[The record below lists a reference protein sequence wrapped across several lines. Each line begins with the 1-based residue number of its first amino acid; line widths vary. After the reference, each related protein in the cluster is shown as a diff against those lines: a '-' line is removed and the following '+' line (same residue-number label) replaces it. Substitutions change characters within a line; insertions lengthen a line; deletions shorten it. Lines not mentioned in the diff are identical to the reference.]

1 MSLLDYFKSAN
12 SSDVASAA
20 SAIKSMESGQ
30 NLPSSISNK
39 ELLKVKES
47 LQVVEQK
54 SGKRTTY
61 KEIEKREIAK
71 SAMMFGAAAAVRK
84 YCKQFPSLTEVFVR
98 PWVKAYRKS
107 LQEQKK
113 TISDDIV
120 LKIGKLR
127 GRPLLLEESLDYKL
141 HSMLTSLRL
150 AGAGIIIHVF
160 RGVLNGLV

>member
-30 NLPSSISNK
+30 NLPTSISNK

-47 LQVVEQK
+47 LQVVERK

-71 SAMMFGAAAAVRK
+71 SAMMFGTTAAVRN
-84 YCKQFPSLTEVFVR
+84 YLKQFPSLTECTV
-98 PWVKAYRKS
+98 
-107 LQEQKK
+107 
-113 TISDDIV
+113 
-120 LKIGKLR
+120 
-127 GRPLLLEESLDYKL
+127 
-141 HSMLTSLRL
+141 
-150 AGAGIIIHVF
+150 
-160 RGVLNGLV
+160 